1 MKTEGELN
9 AKTLKKTVEIQES
22 FPELYIFLDE
32 MQVYAD
38 VLYPTEAAGHCSDL
52 KAYYD
57 SLEALLTSYR
67 RNVQNM

>member
-1 MKTEGELN
+1 MKTEDELN
-9 AKTLKKTVEIQES
+9 AKILKKTVEIQET

-38 VLYPTEAAGHCSDL
+38 VSYSTEAAGHCSNL

-57 SLEALLTSYR
+57 SLEAMLASYR